1 MKAGHSSS
9 TRTCL
14 LLGCISALLLS
25 ACGPQN
31 EFQAPPPPEV
41 KVEVAEAQDVTAY
54 LTFSGRTAARDFVE
68 IRARV
73 QGYLQSAQFNAG
85 QLVKEGQ
92 TLFQI
97 DPKAFQAAVD
107 AAKGEV
113 ASAQAS
119 LELAETTLTRQ
130 EELFQKKAISELDL
144 LNAKAERDKAA
155 AQLEMAKAHLENTQI
170 DLSYTDVKTPIEGRA
185 SRYEVS
191 PGNLVGK
198 SESTLLTT
206 VVKLQPIE
214 VYFEVDERQ
223 VVSFLSNA
231 GSNENLAGS
240 GESAE
245 LEFANGLKHDEIGK
259 IDFVDN
265 RVDPNT
271 GTIQIRAIFP
281 NKEGVVLPGLFV
293 RIRFPD
299 EMEDAITVPQTA
311 LQRDLGGSFLLI
323 ADAENDV
330 EVRYVQTG
338 SLIGDRIVVTDN
350 LEAGEKVIVT
360 NLQRARPGSKVAI
373 EVVEPKPMPASETA
387 EKAEKAEKAESSTSP
402 PAASPSPTATATPEE
417 N

>member
-1 MKAGHSSS
+1 MKKVGLFLSIPS
-9 TRTCL
+9 CL
-14 LLGCISALLLS
+14 GGLVAVLFLT

-41 KVEVAEAQDVTAY
+41 KVEVAEPKDVTAF
-54 LTFSGRTAARDFVE
+54 LSFSGRTAARDFVE

-73 QGYLQSAQFNAG
+73 QGYLQSANFEAG

-97 DPKAFQAAVD
+97 DPKPFQAAVD

-119 LELAETTLTRQ
+119 LELTETTLARQ
-130 EELFQKKAISELDL
+130 DELFKKKAISELDF

-170 DLSYTDVKTPIEGRA
+170 DLSYTNVKSPIDGRA

-223 VVSFLSNA
+223 VVTFLSNT
-231 GSNENLAGS
+231 GSNEKLAGA
-240 GESAE
+240 GNQAQ
-245 LEFANGLKHDEIGK
+245 LEFANGMPYNEIGQV
-259 IDFVDN
+259 DFVDN

-271 GTIQIRAIFP
+271 GTIRLRAIFP

-293 RIRFPD
+293 RIQFPD
-299 EMEDAITVPQTA
+299 EIEDAITVPQTA
-311 LQRDLGGSFLLI
+311 LQRDLGGTFLLI

-330 EVRYVQTG
+330 KVRYVETG
-338 SLIGDRIVVTDN
+338 AIIGDRIVITDK
-350 LEAGEKVIVT
+350 LKAGEKVIIT
-360 NLQRARPGSKVAI
+360 NLQRARPGNKVAI
-373 EVVEPKPMPASETA
+373 EMVEPDPKPEEPSDPGDETKEA
-387 EKAEKAEKAESSTSP
+387 VSP
-402 PAASPSPTATATPEE
+402 TPSPTATATPEE